1 MGQKTLCFV
10 LFSTEKY
17 VKGIHYISHQR
28 CSGLSI
34 HKKERR
40 KKTVPKYMF
49 PLWRTQEALSG
60 RVGNVIIHCV
70 YEGVLWGLASMTQK
84 GRKWG
89 QGGRR

>member
-1 MGQKTLCFV
+1 MSKEYIIYLIKDALDPVFIKRNIEKKQFP
-10 LFSTEKY
+10 ST
-17 VKGIHYISHQR
+17 
-28 CSGLSI
+28 
-34 HKKERR
+34 
-40 KKTVPKYMF
+40 F